1 MFFDNIG
8 HGTVEEGMPD
18 GMKCDELG
26 NIYVS
31 GPGGVWVITPE
42 GEHLGIIKIPEVVG
56 NLNWGGGDWKTL
68 YVAATTSIYRIQMR
82 VAGNRSSYMK

>member
-1 MFFDNIG
+1 MTPLGREWTIC
-8 HGTVEEGMPD
+8 D

-26 NIYVS
+26 NVYVS

-42 GEHLGIIKIPEVVG
+42 GEHLGVIRIPEVVG
-56 NLNWGGGDWKTL
+56 NLNWGGDDWKTL

-82 VAGNRSSYMK
+82 VPGNRSSYMK